1 MSRWTY
7 IIPRIIILLLIFI
20 AVWVGADPLS
30 RKVVVQRMQQ
40 ATKSKV
46 DVGTLRWNLSDQKLL
61 LKDIAVGDRRDP
73 MRNLFQADM
82 IYLDLDWRALMNRQV
97 VINHGQTSRLM
108 FGTPRTNSGA
118 LPQHE
123 TPAPPSPYQPLA
135 IAVGTLPPYGQQ
147 WLDKL
152 TPLPDSNSIQSD
164 QLDAAISQ
172 LNQKWTP
179 LLDGL
184 DQQLDELTQQTQKF
198 GEQVKSDLGNPLRWK
213 INPKIALQQTTENA
227 AALENRIV
235 ALQQSLQQ
243 DLSSLSSASQLDRG
257 QIEKSIA
264 VNQFDA
270 QDMSNLLLARQHA
283 QFVDQ
288 AVNLIRWFQQT
299 IPDPASDFDVVG
311 ERGIDIALGGK
322 PLPPAFLIKEIEL
335 NGEAELFHQRFSFS
349 GIAANLSSQPERH
362 DQPTT
367 VELRAQGDQHVVLTC
382 TMDRRDIQNPVDR
395 FHLVCPSLP
404 IPDLE
409 LGDADSLALRLGDE
423 TRLQAEFD
431 LAVSGK
437 QVSGTIKLNFNN
449 IRLQADHVAEMAGGE
464 TTQKLINDSLA
475 AVDGF
480 ESTITINGTLEQY
493 QHLTASDLGQKFS
506 SVVNQMFASNRQ
518 HQIRRQLNL
527 IQQANRA
534 KINALAKSLATRIG
548 NTQQRLIS
556 NRTQIANLQERVPT
570 NSILKQR

>member
-30 RKVVVQRMQQ
+30 RRVVVQRMQQ

-73 MRNLFQADM
+73 MQNLFQADM
-82 IYLDLDWRALMNRQV
+82 IYLDLDWPALINRQV

-123 TPAPPSPYQPLA
+123 TPDSASPYQPLA
-135 IAVGTLPPYGQQ
+135 IAVGTLPPYSQQ

-152 TPLPDSNSIQSD
+152 TPVRDSKPIPSD

-179 LLDGL
+179 LLNSL
-184 DQQLDELTQQTQKF
+184 DKRLDELTQQTQNF
-198 GEQVKSDLGNPLRWK
+198 GQQVKSDPENPLRWE
-213 INPKIALQQTTENA
+213 INPKVVLQQTTEHA
-227 AALENRIV
+227 DAIENRIV

-243 DLSSLSSASQLDRG
+243 DLRSLNSSSQLDRG

-288 AVNLIRWFQQT
+288 AVNLVRWFQQA
-299 IPDPASDFDVVG
+299 IPDPADDFDIVG
-311 ERGIDIALGGK
+311 KRGVDIPLGGK
-322 PLPPAFLIKEIEL
+322 SLPPAFLIKEVEL
-335 NGEAELFHQRFSFS
+335 NGEAELFQQRFSFS
-349 GIAANLSSQPERH
+349 GVAANLSSQPERH

-382 TMDRRDIQNPVDR
+382 TMDRRNADNPVDR

-409 LGDADSLALRLGDE
+409 LGDSESLALRLGNE

-431 LAVSGK
+431 LAVSGQ

-449 IRLQADHVAEMAGGE
+449 IRLQADHVAEMAGGK
-464 TTQKLINDSLA
+464 TTQELINDSLA

-480 ESTITINGTLEQY
+480 ESTITIDGSLEQY
-493 QHLTASDLGQKFS
+493 QHLTTSDLGQKFS

-518 HQIRRQLNL
+518 QQIRRQLNL

-548 NTQQRLIS
+548 KTQQRLVR
-556 NRTQIANLQERVPT
+556 NRTQIANLQETVPT
-570 NSILKQR
+570 NSILKRR